1 MLLPF
6 PTVDDIC
13 YSFVVCFVLWVFL
26 FWFGF
31 FGMSGRELQ
40 LVLRMH
46 GVFAFGCVTVNFQTV
61 V

>member
-1 MLLPF
+1 MISVIVLL
-6 PTVDDIC
+6 
-13 YSFVVCFVLWVFL
+13 FVLFCGFFCFVLF
-26 FWFGF
+26 F